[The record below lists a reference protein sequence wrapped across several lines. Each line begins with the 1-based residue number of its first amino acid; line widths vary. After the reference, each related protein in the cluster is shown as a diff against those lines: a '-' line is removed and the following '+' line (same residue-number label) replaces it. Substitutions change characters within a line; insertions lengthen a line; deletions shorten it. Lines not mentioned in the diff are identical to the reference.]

1 MTLKKGARVAVRDC
15 LNVKKGEKVV
25 VVTDTIKESIGEAL
39 FATAEERK
47 SEVVLVK
54 MLPRSR
60 HGEEP
65 PKTVAELMKAAKVVI
80 APTKY
85 SLTHTQARKQ
95 ATAKGARIATL
106 PNITEEM
113 MSSGGMTADFKKIAK
128 RIRKVHRVVKQ
139 SKEAKLSTAHGTELV
154 MGLRGRNWITDDTGI
169 CHKKG
174 QYTNL
179 PAGEIFIAP
188 LEGTAEGKLVVDGA
202 FLEKPVEHPVTV
214 FIKEGEAYRFEG
226 GVAAKRVK
234 AALVDASKK
243 TRNKKGPYNVAELG
257 IGMNDKAK
265 IIGNVLE
272 DEKVLGSVHV
282 GFGDNSTYGGRVKA
296 GFHIDGIIKDAT
308 LEIDGKLILK
318 DGKLMI

>member
-1 MTLKKGARVAVRDC
+1 MSLKKGARIAVRDC
-15 LNVKKGEKVV
+15 LNIKKGENVV
-25 VVTDTIKESIGEAL
+25 VVTDSIKEIIGEAM
-39 FATAEERK
+39 FRAAEERK

-65 PKTVAELMKAAKVVI
+65 PKTVAELMKAADVVI

-95 ATAKGARIATL
+95 ATANRARIATL
-106 PNITEEM
+106 PNIEEEM
-113 MSSGGMTADFKKIAK
+113 MSSGGMTADFKKIEK
-128 RIRKVHRVVKQ
+128 RIKKLHRIIRQ
-139 SKEAKLSTAHGTELV
+139 PEEATITTAEGTELV
-154 MGLRGRNWITDDTGI
+154 MTLRGRNWITDDTGI

-188 LEGTAEGKLVVDGA
+188 VEGTAEGKLVVDGA
-202 FLEKPVEHPVTV
+202 FLEKPVEKPVTV
-214 FIKEGEAYRFEG
+214 FVREGEAYRFEG
-226 GVAAKRVK
+226 GAGAKRVK

-243 TRNKKGPYNVAELG
+243 TRNKKSPYNVAELG

-272 DEKVLGSVHV
+272 DEKVLGSVHI
-282 GFGDNSTYGGRVKA
+282 GFGGNSTFGGRVKA
-296 GFHIDGIIKDAT
+296 EFHLDAIIKNAT

-318 DGKLMI
+318 DGKLMK